1 MVLLW
6 VVLLVLFG
14 FLATILYSML
24 SGQKGT
30 IDMEGGILLGIIEFL
45 LGGLLFDLPYNKGY
59 STDDDT
65 YSLPCEIVA
74 QNETSTY
81 FGTVDAEYQ
90 EIYAVETR
98 CHEWPDDVP
107 YLIYMYSKGKE
118 DVRDDEVLCVWRTD

>member
-24 SGQKGT
+24 SGQEGT
-30 IDMEGGILLGIIEFL
+30 IDMEGAILLGIIEFL

-65 YSLPCEIVA
+65 YYLPCEIVA

-107 YLIYMYSKGKE
+107 YLLYMDSKGTD

>member
-6 VVLLVLFG
+6 IVLLMGFV
-14 FLATILYSML
+14 FLAIGLYSML
-24 SGQKGT
+24 SGQEGA
-30 IDMEGGILLGIIEFL
+30 IDMGYAILLGIIEFI
-45 LGGLLFDLPYNKGY
+45 LGCSLFAIPYNKGY

-65 YSLPCEIVA
+65 YYLPCEIVA

-98 CHEWPDDVP
+98 CHEWLDDVP
-107 YLIYMYSKGKE
+107 YLLYMDNKGTE
-118 DVRDDEVLCVWRTD
+118 DVRDDEVLCVWRAD

>member
-6 VVLLVLFG
+6 IVLLTVFG
-14 FLATILYSML
+14 FLAIGLYSML
-24 SGQKGT
+24 SGQEGA
-30 IDMEGGILLGIIEFL
+30 IDMGGAILLGVIEFL
-45 LGGLLFDLPYNKGY
+45 LGCLLFALPYNKGY

-65 YSLPCEIVA
+65 YYLPCEIVA

-107 YLIYMYSKGKE
+107 YLLYMDSKSTE
-118 DVRDDEVLCVWRTD
+118 DVRDDEVLCVWRAD

>member
-6 VVLLVLFG
+6 ILLLVIFS
-14 FLATILYSML
+14 FLASSLNSML
-24 SGQKGT
+24 SGQEGT
-30 IDMEGGILLGIIEFL
+30 IDMGECILLGVIEFL
-45 LGGLLFDLPYNKGY
+45 IGCLLFVLPYHKGY
-59 STDDDT
+59 DNNDDT
-65 YSLPCEIVA
+65 YYLPCEIVA

-107 YLIYMYSKGKE
+107 YLLYMDSKGTE
-118 DVRDDEVLCVWRTD
+118 DVRDDEVLCVWRAD